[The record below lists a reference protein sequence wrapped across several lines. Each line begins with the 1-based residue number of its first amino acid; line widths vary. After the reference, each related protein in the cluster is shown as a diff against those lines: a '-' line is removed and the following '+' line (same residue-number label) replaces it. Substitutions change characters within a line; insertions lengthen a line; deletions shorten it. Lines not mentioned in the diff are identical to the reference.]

1 MRIERRCAN
10 FDFQMARALSLAE
23 LDAYDPHEGQRRLC
37 PLCGDSKPRDS
48 AHRSLSFDARSG
60 LWKCFR
66 CGEGGL
72 LKEFWTEKPSTFQN
86 ARQASRTRLRQTF
99 GLPEVEAAPVNETL
113 LPPVQP
119 TEVEPPVVEA
129 PPDSLSWE
137 ERWQQTKPLAGSA
150 GEHYLIRRG
159 IVTPVAEAAGVCFAP
174 SWFGHASV
182 VFPVRDLA
190 GELVAA
196 QGRAVRGSAKLTAG
210 PKRNGV
216 FFAPAPKST
225 TLPVDGAPLAVFEPL
240 DAVLPAVIIAEAP
253 IDALSLAT
261 CGFPAMALCGT
272 SGPSW
277 LHIACGLRRVLLAF
291 DADEAGDRAAQEIQA
306 RLQFGSRCERLVPE
320 GAKDWNEML
329 LVYGRDFLG
338 DWLTERVLFANEG

>member
-1 MRIERRCAN
+1 
-10 FDFQMARALSLAE
+10 MARALSLAE

-37 PLCGDSKPRDS
+37 PLCGDAKPRDS

-66 CGEGGL
+66 CGESGL
-72 LKEFWTEKPSTFQN
+72 LKEFWTEKAPFPQS
-86 ARQASRTRLRQTF
+86 RQASRTRLRQAF
-99 GLPEVEAAPVNETL
+99 GLPEAASVPVDEAPS
-113 LPPVQP
+113 PPS
-119 TEVEPPVVEA
+119 PVVEA
-129 PPDSLSWE
+129 PHDGLSWD
-137 ERWQQTKPLAGSA
+137 ERWEQTKPLLGSE
-150 GEHYLIRRG
+150 GERYLMRRG
-159 IVTPVAEAAGVCFAP
+159 IAAPVANAAGVRFAA

-196 QGRAVRGSAKLTAG
+196 QGRAVRGNAKLTAG

-225 TLPVDGAPLAVFEPL
+225 TLPENDAPLAVFGPL
-240 DAVLPAVIIAEAP
+240 DAALPAIIIVEAP

-272 SGPSW
+272 SGPNW

-291 DADEAGDRAAQEIQA
+291 DADEAGDRAAQETQP
-306 RLQFGSRCERLVPE
+306 RLQSFGSRCERLVPE
-320 GAKDWNEML
+320 NAKDWNEML
-329 LVYGRDFLG
+329 LACGRDHLC
-338 DWLTERVLFANEG
+338 DWLTERVLFAAE